1 LLGQYDSKN
10 VLCILCHSYALFKF
24 CMCIVSFETHLQNWN
39 QFDFVFFFHV
49 ALYVGM
55 EMWLTGGTNR
65 KIEMCLLIWIYVLV
79 FDSIQLPI
87 YHILKFGTVNICCI
101 THSRWK
107 LHQSSFIRQ
116 DVIPSLAHNLIQSIF
131 FCYII
136 KVLCLLRV
144 VWHCLPLFLVNK
156 R

>member
-1 LLGQYDSKN
+1 VYSLIRNTSAKLKSIWFCFFLSCCFICRNGDVANWGHQQENRDVPFDLNIYFSFWQY
-10 VLCILCHSYALFKF
+10 
-24 CMCIVSFETHLQNWN
+24 
-39 QFDFVFFFHV
+39 
-49 ALYVGM
+49 
-55 EMWLTGGTNR
+55 
-65 KIEMCLLIWIYVLV
+65 
-79 FDSIQLPI
+79 QLPI

-144 VWHCLPLFLVNK
+144 VWHCLPIFLVNK